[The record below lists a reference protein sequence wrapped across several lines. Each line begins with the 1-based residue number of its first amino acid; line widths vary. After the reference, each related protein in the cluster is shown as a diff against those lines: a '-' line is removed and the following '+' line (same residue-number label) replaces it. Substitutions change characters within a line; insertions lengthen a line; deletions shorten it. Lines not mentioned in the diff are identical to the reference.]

1 MVENFVLPD
10 MWDLL
15 YDNSAVDQET
25 STNYVNLWYNEEIKS
40 KPQIALNDRH
50 WEFKLFYL
58 PEVSNY
64 KQFHNY
70 IRNYAFWLLNRKC
83 NIHD

>member
-40 KPQIALNDRH
+40 KPQIA
-50 WEFKLFYL
+50 
-58 PEVSNY
+58 
-64 KQFHNY
+64 
-70 IRNYAFWLLNRKC
+70 
-83 NIHD
+83 